1 MQIASGYKVVGDLQ
15 DPWLLWRE
23 VFKKLYGWFARGAL
37 WRQTFCVINDV
48 SRVLRLFVVPRL
60 VDLSADCGD

>member
-23 VFKKLYGWFARGAL
+23 VFKKLYGWFARGHCGADFL
-37 WRQTFCVINDV
+37 RYQRCVARD
-48 SRVLRLFVVPRL
+48 SL
-60 VDLSADCGD
+60 VCRAASS